1 MSFGLSVLLG
11 FFVQWSSSF
20 PAQAQSPDSGT
31 PTASQAVI
39 IAATAR
45 IDDPLALRNTA
56 ILTTAGEY
64 TSNDAVIPLAGNLH
78 ACLPL
83 LMSGA
88 SNATPTATPTRPP
101 IIRPT
106 NAPTATPTN
115 SRTATPTDSY
125 YVDSISGSD
134 ANAGTSADKPWRTL
148 APLDAKPLRPGS
160 VVHFRRGSSWT
171 GGLVIHQSGA
181 EGNPITFTTYG
192 AGNRPI
198 FRNPGGPSDLTQA
211 VMVNAS
217 WVVVEGLLE
226 RVMHFVP

>member
-1 MSFGLSVLLG
+1 
-11 FFVQWSSSF
+11 
-20 PAQAQSPDSGT
+20 
-31 PTASQAVI
+31 
-39 IAATAR
+39 
-45 IDDPLALRNTA
+45 
-56 ILTTAGEY
+56 
-64 TSNDAVIPLAGNLH
+64 
-78 ACLPL
+78 
-83 LMSGA
+83 MSGA

-217 WVVVEGLLE
+217 WVVVEGLLVQDAQE
-226 RVMHFVP
+226 AGIWISKGANNNTIRDIEVTNVGIGIMIEGQHNPRF